1 MLYLDSSVLVKRYIQ
16 EKGSETVNSRFDRG
30 ETIYTSI
37 LSFAEVHA
45 AIGRKY
51 RVGELNSKEKKK
63 LIDEFQADWLFSLN
77 ILELTTVT
85 MIALP
90 SLCEQYSLRAS
101 DSVHLSAAFWLKDA
115 IRLRAKG
122 FEDSG
127 NSVEFGV
134 SDGQLGK
141 AALKC
146 GFPIFNPERVKD

>member
-1 MLYLDSSVLVKRYIQ
+1 MLYLDTSVLVKRYFQ
-16 EKGSETVNSRFDRG
+16 EVGSKVVNSRFERG
-30 ETIYTSI
+30 EIIYTSV
-37 LSFAEVHA
+37 LTFAEVHA

-51 RVGELNSKEKKK
+51 RVGELNTKEKKM
-63 LIDEFQADWLFSLN
+63 LIDEFQADWFFSLN

-90 SLCEQYSLRAS
+90 SVCEQYSLRAS
-101 DSVHLSAAFWLKDA
+101 DAVHLSAAFWLKDA
-115 IRLRAKG
+115 IRIRAKG

-127 NSVEFGV
+127 NVVEFGV

-146 GFPIFNPERVKD
+146 GFQVFNPA

>member
-1 MLYLDSSVLVKRYIQ
+1 MLYLDTSVLVKRYFQ
-16 EKGSETVNSRFDRG
+16 EVGSKAVNSRFERG
-30 ETIYTSI
+30 ETIYTSV
-37 LSFAEVHA
+37 LTFAEVHA

-51 RVGELNSKEKKK
+51 RVGELNTKEKKT

-85 MIALP
+85 MTALP
-90 SLCEQYSLRAS
+90 SLCEHHSLRAS
-101 DSVHLSAAFWLKDA
+101 DAVHLSAAFWLKDA

-127 NSVEFGV
+127 NFVEFGV

-141 AALKC
+141 AAVQC
-146 GFPIFNPERVKD
+146 GFPVFNPG